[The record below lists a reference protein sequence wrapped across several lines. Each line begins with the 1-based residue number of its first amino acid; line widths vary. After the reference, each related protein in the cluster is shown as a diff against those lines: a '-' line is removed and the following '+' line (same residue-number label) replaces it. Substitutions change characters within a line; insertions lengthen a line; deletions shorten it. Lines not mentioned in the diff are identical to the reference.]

1 MLRVRILLIYL
12 CTFVVIT
19 STKTIEYTACNDTI
33 IIPCIIDNSTKY
45 IRWKLDN
52 HDILTYN
59 KTSKTTILSK
69 WHTSARLHSLS
80 DSDVSLIMEYKDIL
94 PGTYTCGDNTGIKYT
109 VKLIQRHTNWFNDY
123 QTMLMFIFTGI
134 TLFLLFLEI
143 AYTSI
148 SVVFSTNLGILQV
161 FGCVIA
167 MIELCGAFLFYP
179 SMFTLRHIIGLL
191 MMTLPSIFLIITK
204 VFSFWLLCKLSCAV
218 HLIIYYQLAGYI
230 LTVLGLGLSLKECV
244 DGTLLLSGLG
254 TIMVSEHFGLLFL
267 VCFPSTQ
274 RDYY

>member
-1 MLRVRILLIYL
+1 MENSKLLLVIYFTL
-12 CTFVVIT
+12 FVDIIK
-19 STKTIEYTACNDTI
+19 TKTIEYTACNDTI
-33 IIPCIIDNSTKY
+33 IIPCTIDNPKY

-52 HDILTYN
+52 HDILIYN
-59 KTSKTTILSK
+59 MTSKTTILSK
-69 WHTSARLHSLS
+69 WHTSARLHSLA
-80 DSDVSLIMEYKDIL
+80 DNDISLIMEYKDIL
-94 PGTYTCGDNTGIKYT
+94 PGNYTCENNKGIKHT
-109 VKLIQRHTNWFNDY
+109 VKLIQRHTNWFNDH
-123 QTMLMFIFTGI
+123 QTMLMFIFTGV
-134 TLFLLFLEI
+134 TLLLLMSQI

-148 SVVFSTNLGILQV
+148 SVIYSTNLGILQV
-161 FGCVIA
+161 FGCIIA
-167 MIELCGAFLFYP
+167 MIEVSGAFLFYP

-204 VFSFWLLCKLSCAV
+204 VFSFWILSKLSCGV

-254 TIMVSEHFGLLFL
+254 TIMVSEHFSLLFL
-267 VCFPSTQ
+267 VCFPSAQ